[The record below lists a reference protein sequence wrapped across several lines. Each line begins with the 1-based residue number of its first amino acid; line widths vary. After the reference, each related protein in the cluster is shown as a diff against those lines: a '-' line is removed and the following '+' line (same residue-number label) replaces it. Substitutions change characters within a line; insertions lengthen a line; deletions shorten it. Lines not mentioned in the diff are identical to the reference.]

1 MLDRMS
7 VGELPKKHHI
17 ALRGEGGE
25 LRHEEC
31 ITRRGFDGPYTIV
44 YHLRRPHT
52 ARALEMSPGFP
63 IAESV
68 GERPLRKRHYLSQK
82 VDAPGS
88 FLEARRPLL
97 FNRDVVF
104 SVSKP
109 TSEDGAYFANGD
121 GDDLHFVFEGS
132 GTLRTIFGDLRY
144 EKFDYV
150 YVPRGTIH
158 RFIPDPGTKHYLAT
172 IECLGGMGLLDQWR
186 NSAGQLKMD
195 APYCHR
201 DFKRPEFVGPRDEGI
216 RIVTVKRKNRF
227 DAFAYDESPLDLVGW
242 DGAVYP
248 WVFPI
253 LCFQPRAGLVHLPPT
268 WHGSFAARG
277 ALICSFVPRL
287 TDFHPEAIPCPYPHS
302 SVDVDEILFYCDGNF
317 TSRKGVG
324 PGSISHHP
332 AGIPHGPHPGA
343 YEASIGSKATNELAV
358 MLDCYEPL
366 EPTVYATAHED
377 PAYHDSFR

>member
-1 MLDRMS
+1 
-7 VGELPKKHHI
+7 
-17 ALRGEGGE
+17 
-25 LRHEEC
+25 
-31 ITRRGFDGPYTIV
+31 
-44 YHLRRPHT
+44 
-52 ARALEMSPGFP
+52 MSPGFP
-63 IAESV
+63 IAEAA
-68 GERPLRKRHYLSQK
+68 GERPLRKRHYLSQQL
-82 VDAPGS
+82 DAPGS

-144 EKFDYV
+144 EKNDYV
-150 YVPRGTIH
+150 FVPRGTIH
-158 RFIPDPGTKHYLAT
+158 RFIPDPGTQHYLVT

-201 DFKRPEFVGPRDEGI
+201 DFKRPEFVGPKDEGI
-216 RIVTVKRKNRF
+216 RIVTVKRKSRF

-268 WHGSFAARG
+268 WHGTFAARG

-287 TDFHPEAIPCPYPHS
+287 TDFHAEAIPCPYPHS

-343 YEASIGSKATNELAV
+343 YEASMGSKSTNELAV

>member
-17 ALRGEGGE
+17 ALRGDSGE

-63 IAESV
+63 IAEAV

-109 TSEDGAYFANGD
+109 TSEDGAYFPNGD

-172 IECLGGMGLLDQWR
+172 IECLGGMGLLGQWR
-186 NSAGQLKMD
+186 NSEQ
-195 APYCHR
+195 
-201 DFKRPEFVGPRDEGI
+201 VII
-216 RIVTVKRKNRF
+216 R
-227 DAFAYDESPLDLVGW
+227 
-242 DGAVYP
+242 
-248 WVFPI
+248 
-253 LCFQPRAGLVHLPPT
+253 
-268 WHGSFAARG
+268 
-277 ALICSFVPRL
+277 
-287 TDFHPEAIPCPYPHS
+287 
-302 SVDVDEILFYCDGNF
+302 
-317 TSRKGVG
+317 
-324 PGSISHHP
+324 
-332 AGIPHGPHPGA
+332 
-343 YEASIGSKATNELAV
+343 EASRLVIILYAPSNDAETRIEDVRAAYKAAFQQESVLRI
-358 MLDCYEPL
+358 
-366 EPTVYATAHED
+366 
-377 PAYHDSFR
+377 DSASCVSF